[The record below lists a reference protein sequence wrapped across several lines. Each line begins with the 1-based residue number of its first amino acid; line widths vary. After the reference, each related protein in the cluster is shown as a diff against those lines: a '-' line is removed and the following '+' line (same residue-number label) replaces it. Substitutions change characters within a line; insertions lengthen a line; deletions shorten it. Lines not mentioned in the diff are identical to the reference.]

1 MNRYEVLLDE
11 QRFPYE
17 NMTLEERNCYLNI
30 IRNCKDI
37 CDSENKVDGVNNCK
51 LVELHLKKKLN
62 KVSFNGSLMI
72 GTGKQRENRCIEG
85 ELFLQNKNI
94 IIVDYKI
101 IRLNTNDEHKEYRVL
116 DEFKIQKDIVKRRS
130 QYNYNMISLYDE
142 IEKGKIK

>member
-62 KVSFNGSLMI
+62 KVSFNVSLINKEKI
-72 GTGKQRENRCIEG
+72 GVLKESY
-85 ELFLQNKNI
+85 F
-94 IIVDYKI
+94 YKI
-101 IRLNTNDEHKEYRVL
+101 
-116 DEFKIQKDIVKRRS
+116 KI
-130 QYNYNMISLYDE
+130 LL
-142 IEKGKIK
+142 